1 MFVYLFD
8 FGANTFLPIQ
18 YWLIQTHKRQ
28 SLDFPF
34 SVLSACIPLLYVVY
48 KQKTKQRTNKKN
60 KKRESENNNNNK
72 KERARTKKKHEDD
85 DNEGK
90 KKTERKHQGIG

>member
-18 YWLIQTHKRQ
+18 YRLIQTHKRQ

-48 KQKTKQRTNKKN
+48 KQKTKQRTKK
-60 KKRESENNNNNK
+60 KQIKERARTTTTTK
-72 KERARTKKKHEDD
+72 KERARTKKNEDD
-85 DNEGK
+85 DNEGE